1 MVSNRLPMTMIQA
14 EGQLHF
20 QKSAGGLVSGLS
32 SFLEALPQALSK
44 VENYIWVGSPGLDVD
59 ACQKEEISK
68 RLHDE
73 CHAHPVWVS
82 QQLMDRFYN
91 GFCNKIIWPLFHY
104 FPSLTALEEDLWN
117 DYNAVNEAFCEA
129 VLQVAKDDDIVWV
142 HDYHLFC
149 LPLMLK
155 KKKPSLKI
163 GFFLHIPFPSFEMFR
178 LLPKTWCVKIL
189 NGILGADLVG
199 FHTYDY
205 TQYFIRCCL
214 RILGLDHNMGKLV
227 LEDRLVLVDTFPMGI
242 DYQRYYEAAKSA
254 GVI

>member
-1 MVSNRLPMTMIQA
+1 MRLLIVSNRLPMTMIQA

-32 SFLEALPQALSK
+32 SFLESLPQALSK

-104 FPSLTALEEDLWN
+104 FPSLTAFEEDLLN
-117 DYNAVNEAFCEA
+117 D
-129 VLQVAKDDDIVWV
+129 
-142 HDYHLFC
+142 
-149 LPLMLK
+149 
-155 KKKPSLKI
+155 
-163 GFFLHIPFPSFEMFR
+163 
-178 LLPKTWCVKIL
+178 
-189 NGILGADLVG
+189 
-199 FHTYDY
+199 
-205 TQYFIRCCL
+205 
-214 RILGLDHNMGKLV
+214 
-227 LEDRLVLVDTFPMGI
+227 
-242 DYQRYYEAAKSA
+242 
-254 GVI
+254 